1 MVPLLR
7 AANESKDKQHLI
19 DVHQGGQI
27 KRDKSLTKPVSIT
40 GSGFSIFWVDL
51 FFTSILFILTLKE
64 SFKDD
69 I

>member
-1 MVPLLR
+1 MMPLLR

-19 DVHQGGQI
+19 DVHQGGKI
-27 KRDKSLTKPVSIT
+27 KRDKSLTKTVSIT

-51 FFTSILFILTLKE
+51 FFKHFVYLDLKE